1 MEINQQNFEHKILEA
16 DIERLSKEIAE
27 KKNRLEY
34 KNFSEKELVK
44 KSLEPSFQKQ
54 PVNSQSAGS
63 NLQQADYHIPP
74 EAKIRVEELVNSLFK
89 DGIESVV
96 KRARRASP
104 FILDAFHDTLTD
116 KLFEEMKKRNLI

>member
-1 MEINQQNFEHKILEA
+1 MELNSQNFEHKALEA

-44 KSLEPSFQKQ
+44 KSLEPAFQKQ
-54 PVNSQSAGS
+54 IVNFQSVGGASQQTGY
-63 NLQQADYHIPP
+63 NIPS

-89 DGIESVV
+89 QGIEKVV

-116 KLFEEMKKRNLI
+116 KFYEELKKRNLL